1 MSAFFFEIVISLY
14 FFSVHK
20 PTRRNFTRRKVVVP
34 NVNHTV
40 MADLIDYRKYS
51 RANKGFK
58 YILVIIDAFSR
69 FAYTAPLKFKT
80 AEDSAN
86 AIDSILETFLHP
98 PVMFSSDK
106 GNEFTVKNP
115 FIKKVLV
122 DKYKMNVFTMSGR
135 TKVRSEIDLKIS
147 QSILGINCGKV
158 QSNSEIKTRT
168 LFYRK

>member
-1 MSAFFFEIVISLY
+1 MSAFFFEIVISQY

-20 PTRRNFTRRKVVVP
+20 PTRRNFKRRKVVVP

-135 TKVRSEIDLKIS
+135 TKVRYVIYFKIIQLIVGID
-147 QSILGINCGKV
+147 CGKV
-158 QSNSEIKTRT
+158 QSNSEIQIGKI
-168 LFYRK
+168 FHRK

>member
-1 MSAFFFEIVISLY
+1 M
-14 FFSVHK
+14 
-20 PTRRNFTRRKVVVP
+20 P
-34 NVNHTV
+34 NINHTV

-51 RANKGFK
+51 RTNKGFK

-69 FAYTAPLKFKT
+69 MAYTAALKFKT

-98 PVMFSSDK
+98 PVMFTSDK

-135 TKVRSEIDLKIS
+135 TKVRY
-147 QSILGINCGKV
+147 GIEN
-158 QSNSEIKTRT
+158 RFHT
-168 LFYRK
+168 LV